1 MMTDAACPHC
11 GQRML
16 VRHGVRLIPQLAGM
30 FDLVSDSGDRGV
42 MADALSWVFHPNKP
56 KRAALRC
63 VYTDVN
69 RLNGFLEESDYAVRS
84 AGRYEPYKV
93 VKVR

>member
-1 MMTDAACPHC
+1 MTDEACPHC

-16 VRHGVRLIPQLAGM
+16 VRHGVRLTPQLASV
-30 FDLVSDSGDRGV
+30 FDLISDSRDRGV
-42 MADALSWVFHPNKP
+42 VADVLSWVFHPNKT

-63 VYTDVN
+63 VYTDVS
-69 RLNGFLEESDYAVRS
+69 RLNDLLEESDYAVRA
-84 AGRYEPYKV
+84 AGRFEPYKI